1 MRKSNKNQPA
11 NYLPFQTV
19 ASLKDRLLWYVN
31 LRWIAI
37 IVIIISVPIAAK
49 ILDLNIGFN
58 EIINTTVILIGI
70 NITYFIVI
78 RHFNFK
84 NERQQLA
91 FAEIQIVIDLILLSF
106 IVHYSGGIGNPF
118 FFLYIVQVIFSG
130 ILFPGFVLPYVNAL
144 LAAFLLTVWTI
155 IEHVNPTGSSYI
167 LRNEPISLSL
177 IITSLAAFYIIN
189 FSGIYIINNFMMRF
203 RSLKRTIDDKNALL
217 EKSIKDRNKAFRFA
231 AHEIKSPMI
240 AIQSTLQVVK
250 SLYAEELRKE
260 VRDMV
265 FKAEKRSSQVI
276 DMIKE
281 MIAVTQYNLKIEK
294 PIIEET
300 NFSEWLGHIVKQ
312 YKVFAANKKID
323 LVFNPLQDDIS
334 VQLDVNGFE
343 RVAANL
349 ITNALRYTL
358 EGGKVIVTPVCTED
372 KFGFIVKDTGI
383 GIPQDDRDR
392 IFEEFYRSKNAKEA
406 EQLGTGLG
414 LSLVKE
420 IVQFYGGEIFVNSE
434 LGSGSEFIIY
444 LPMMRQEAY
453 SDDALSENK
462 IFAE

>member
-1 MRKSNKNQPA
+1 MSKSKKNRVA

-19 ASLKDRLLWYVN
+19 ATLKDRLMWYIN

-37 IVIIISVPIAAK
+37 IGIIISVPIAGK
-49 ILDLNIGFN
+49 MLDLKIGFN
-58 EIINTTVILIGI
+58 EIINTSGVLFGI
-70 NITYFIVI
+70 NIIYVLII
-78 RHFNFK
+78 RHLKFK
-84 NERQQLA
+84 NEFQELA
-91 FAEIQIVIDLILLSF
+91 FAEAQIVVDLLLLSF
-106 IVHYSGGIGNPF
+106 IVHFSGGIGNPF

-144 LAAFLLTVWTI
+144 IAALLLTIWTFV
-155 IEHVNPTGSSYI
+155 EHVNPAGSYN
-167 LRNEPISLSL
+167 LRNEPISLSI

-189 FSGIYIINNFMMRF
+189 FAGIYIINNFMMSY
-203 RSLKRTIDDKNALL
+203 RSLKKTIDEKNALL

-231 AHEIKSPMI
+231 AHELKSPMI
-240 AIQSTLQVVK
+240 AIQSTLEVVK

-260 VRDMV
+260 VRNMV

-294 PIIEET
+294 PVIEEA
-300 NFSEWLGHIVKQ
+300 NFGEWLGHVVKQ
-312 YKVFAANKKID
+312 YNAFAVNKRIE
-323 LVFNPLQDDIS
+323 LVYDNLKKDICTK
-334 VQLDVNGFE
+334 LDANGFE

-349 ITNALRYTL
+349 INNALRYTR
-358 EGGKVIVTPVCTED
+358 EGGKVTVTPFFGEE
-372 KFGFIVKDTGI
+372 KFGFSVRDTGI
-383 GIPQDDRDR
+383 GIPKEDLNK

-420 IVQFYGGEIFVNSE
+420 IVQFYGGQIFVNSE
-434 LGSGSEFIIY
+434 LGKGSEFIVEI
-444 LPMMRQEAY
+444 PIIH
-453 SDDALSENK
+453 SDYFEEQKSAEELSL
-462 IFAE
+462 